1 MSSLAWILSATLLGG
16 VLSVFLAGLFAFAAR
31 PAWVPRLVSYA
42 VGTLLGA
49 GFLEVLPHAL
59 EEGPAESVAAAVLGG
74 LLAFF
79 VLEKLVLWRHCHHE
93 TCEVHGLDAPGQ
105 AHDHDHDHDHGHN
118 HDHVSHAHNHHGHN
132 HNNSHNK
139 SHNHEVDN
147 SHHRAGLMILVGDTF
162 HNFVDGVLIAGA
174 FVADTQLGIITA
186 LAIIAHELPQEVG
199 DFLVLLH
206 SGYSKSKAML
216 YNLLS
221 SVAMVF
227 GALLGYLAL
236 DGMDGVTPYLLGV
249 AAASMI
255 YVAVADLIPGLHKRP
270 ELSATLEQVLLIG
283 LGIASIA
290 VLGHFGHAS

>member
-1 MSSLAWILSATLLGG
+1 MSSLAWILAATVFGG
-16 VLSVFLAGLFAFAAR
+16 VLSVLMAGLFTFAAH
-31 PAWVPRLVSYA
+31 PNWVPRLVSFA

-59 EEGPAESVAAAVLGG
+59 EQGPAESVAAAVLGG

-93 TCEVHGLDAPGQ
+93 TCEVHGVEAPEHALGRDLG
-105 AHDHDHDHDHGHN
+105 HGNNHSNNHSHGHDHGQ
-118 HDHVSHAHNHHGHN
+118 
-132 HNNSHNK
+132 
-139 SHNHEVDN
+139 
-147 SHHRAGLMILVGDTF
+147 HRAGLMILVGDTF

-174 FVADTQLGIITA
+174 FVADIQLGIVTA

-206 SGYSKSKAML
+206 SGYSKSKAMF

-221 SVAMVF
+221 SVAMIL
-227 GALLGYLAL
+227 GGLLGYMAL
-236 DGMDGVTPYLLGV
+236 EGMEEITPYLLGV

-283 LGIASIA
+283 LGIATVTVI
-290 VLGHFGHAS
+290 GHLGHAS

>member
-1 MSSLAWILSATLLGG
+1 MSSLAWILSATLMGG
-16 VLSVFLAGLFAFAAR
+16 VLSVLMAGAFAYAAHPR
-31 PAWVPRLVSYA
+31 WVPRLVSFA

-59 EEGPAESVAAAVLGG
+59 EKGPAESVAVAVLAG

-93 TCEVHGLDAPGQ
+93 TCEVHGLETPEHT
-105 AHDHDHDHDHGHN
+105 HDHAHDHGHN
-118 HDHVSHAHNHHGHN
+118 HAHAHGHQEHDHGHQ
-132 HNNSHNK
+132 
-139 SHNHEVDN
+139 
-147 SHHRAGLMILVGDTF
+147 RAGLMILVGDTF

-174 FVADTQLGIITA
+174 FVADTQLGIVTA
-186 LAIIAHELPQEVG
+186 MAIIAHELPQEVG

-206 SGYSKSKAML
+206 SGYGKAKALL

-227 GALLGYLAL
+227 GGLLGYVAL
-236 DGMDGVTPYLLGV
+236 EGMAELTPYLLGV
-249 AAASMI
+249 AASSMI

-283 LGIASIA
+283 LGIAAI
-290 VLGHFGHAS
+290 VVIGHFGHAS

>member
-1 MSSLAWILSATLLGG
+1 MSLFAWILSATLMGG
-16 VLSVFLAGLFAFAAR
+16 VLSVLMAGIFAFAAH
-31 PAWVPRLVSYA
+31 PGWVPRLVSFA

-59 EEGPAESVAAAVLGG
+59 EEGHAESVAIAVLAG

-93 TCEVHGLDAPGQ
+93 TCEVHGLETTELARV
-105 AHDHDHDHDHGHN
+105 HDHGH
-118 HDHVSHAHNHHGHN
+118 SHAHGHQEHEHGHQ
-132 HNNSHNK
+132 
-139 SHNHEVDN
+139 
-147 SHHRAGLMILVGDTF
+147 RAGLMILVGDTF

-174 FVADTQLGIITA
+174 FVADIQLGIVTA
-186 LAIIAHELPQEVG
+186 MAIIAHELPQEVG

-206 SGYSKSKAML
+206 SGYSKSKALL

-227 GALLGYLAL
+227 GGLLGYLAL
-236 DGMDGVTPYLLGV
+236 EGMQEWTPYLLGV

-283 LGIASIA
+283 LGIAAISVI
-290 VLGHFGHAS
+290 GHFGHAS

>member
-1 MSSLAWILSATLLGG
+1 MHTFAWILAATLMGG
-16 VLSVFLAGLFAFAAR
+16 VMSVLLAGLFVFAAH
-31 PAWVPRLVSYA
+31 PAWVPRLVSFA

-59 EEGPAESVAAAVLGG
+59 EKGPAESVAAAVLGG

-79 VLEKLVLWRHCHHE
+79 ILEKLVLWRHCHHE
-93 TCEVHGLDAPGQ
+93 TCEVHGLEPSGPEP
-105 AHDHDHDHDHGHN
+105 GHN
-118 HDHVSHAHNHHGHN
+118 HSHQHHEH
-132 HNNSHNK
+132 
-139 SHNHEVDN
+139 HEHHE
-147 SHHRAGLMILVGDTF
+147 HHRAGLMILIGDTF

-174 FVADTQLGIITA
+174 FLADTQLGIVTA
-186 LAIIAHELPQEVG
+186 MAIIAHELPQEVG

-206 SGYSKSKAML
+206 SGYSKSKAMF

-227 GALLGYLAL
+227 GGVLGYLAL
-236 DGMDGVTPYLLGV
+236 EGMDGVTPYLLGI

-283 LGIASIA
+283 LGIAAI
-290 VLGHFGHAS
+290 VLLGHLGHPA

>member
-1 MSSLAWILSATLLGG
+1 MSSLTWILGSTLLGG
-16 VLSVFLAGLFAFAAR
+16 ALSVLLAGMFAFAAH
-31 PAWVPRLVSYA
+31 PGWVPRLVSFA

-59 EEGPAESVAAAVLGG
+59 EEGPAESVAIAVLGG

-93 TCEVHGLDAPGQ
+93 ECEVHGVDALEH
-105 AHDHDHDHDHGHN
+105 AHDHNHGHKHGHDHDHG
-118 HDHVSHAHNHHGHN
+118 
-132 HNNSHNK
+132 
-139 SHNHEVDN
+139 
-147 SHHRAGLMILVGDTF
+147 RAGMMILVGDTF
-162 HNFVDGVLIAGA
+162 HNFVDGILIAGA
-174 FVADTQLGIITA
+174 FLADVQLGIVTA
-186 LAIIAHELPQEVG
+186 LAIIAHELPQETG

-221 SVAMVF
+221 SLAMVV
-227 GALLGYLAL
+227 GGLLGYLAL
-236 DGMDGVTPYLLGV
+236 EGMQELTPYLLGV

-283 LGIASIA
+283 LGIAA
-290 VLGHFGHAS
+290 VTVIGHLGHASGA

>member
-1 MSSLAWILSATLLGG
+1 MSSFAWILSATLMGG
-16 VLSVFLAGLFAFAAR
+16 ILSVLMAGIFAFAAH
-31 PAWVPRLVSYA
+31 PGWVSRLVSFA

-59 EEGPAESVAAAVLGG
+59 EKGPAESVAIAVLGG

-93 TCEVHGLDAPGQ
+93 TCEVHGLDVP
-105 AHDHDHDHDHGHN
+105 AHAHAHDHGHN
-118 HDHVSHAHNHHGHN
+118 HAHDHSHDQGHQ
-132 HNNSHNK
+132 
-139 SHNHEVDN
+139 
-147 SHHRAGLMILVGDTF
+147 RAGLMILVGDTF

-174 FVADTQLGIITA
+174 FVADTQLGIVTA
-186 LAIIAHELPQEVG
+186 MAIIAHELPQEVG

-206 SGYSKSKAML
+206 SGYSKAKALL

-221 SVAMVF
+221 SVAMIV
-227 GALLGYLAL
+227 GGVLGYVAL
-236 DGMDGVTPYLLGV
+236 EGMREWTPYLLGV
-249 AAASMI
+249 AASSMI

-283 LGIASIA
+283 LGIGAII
-290 VLGHFGHAS
+290 LIGHFGHAP

>member
-1 MSSLAWILSATLLGG
+1 
-16 VLSVFLAGLFAFAAR
+16 
-31 PAWVPRLVSYA
+31 
-42 VGTLLGA
+42 
-49 GFLEVLPHAL
+49 
-59 EEGPAESVAAAVLGG
+59 VAAAVLGG

-93 TCEVHGLDAPGQ
+93 TCEVHGVEAPEHALG
-105 AHDHDHDHDHGHN
+105 HDHGH
-118 HDHVSHAHNHHGHN
+118 GHN
-132 HNNSHNK
+132 HSNVHSHG
-139 SHNHEVDN
+139 HDHGQ
-147 SHHRAGLMILVGDTF
+147 HRAGLMILVGDTF

-174 FVADTQLGIITA
+174 FVADTQLGIVTA

-206 SGYSKSKAML
+206 SGYSKSKAMF

-221 SVAMVF
+221 SVAMIL
-227 GALLGYLAL
+227 GGLLGYMAL
-236 DGMDGVTPYLLGV
+236 EGMEEITPYLLGV

-283 LGIASIA
+283 LGIATVTVI
-290 VLGHFGHAS
+290 GHLGHAS

>member
-1 MSSLAWILSATLLGG
+1 MSSFAWILSATVMGG
-16 VLSVFLAGLFAFAAR
+16 VLSVLMAGIFAFAAH
-31 PAWVPRLVSYA
+31 PGWVPRLVSFA

-59 EEGPAESVAAAVLGG
+59 EEGPAESVAIAVLAG
-74 LLAFF
+74 LLGFF

-93 TCEVHGLDAPGQ
+93 TCEVHGLEAAEHEHAHG
-105 AHDHDHDHDHGHN
+105 HDHDHHHSHNHVQSHGHDHGHQ
-118 HDHVSHAHNHHGHN
+118 
-132 HNNSHNK
+132 
-139 SHNHEVDN
+139 
-147 SHHRAGLMILVGDTF
+147 RAGLMILVGDTF

-174 FVADTQLGIITA
+174 FIADTQLGIVTA
-186 LAIIAHELPQEVG
+186 MAIIAHELPQEVG

-206 SGYSKSKAML
+206 SGYSKARAL
-216 YNLLS
+216 FYNLLS

-227 GALLGYLAL
+227 GGLLGYVAL
-236 DGMDGVTPYLLGV
+236 DGMEEITPYLLGV

-283 LGIASIA
+283 LGIAA
-290 VLGHFGHAS
+290 VTVIGHFGHAS

>member
-1 MSSLAWILSATLLGG
+1 MSSLAWILSATLMGG
-16 VLSVFLAGLFAFAAR
+16 VLSVLLAGLFAFAAH
-31 PAWVPRLVSYA
+31 PTWVPRLVSYA

-59 EEGPAESVAAAVLGG
+59 EEGPPASVAAAVLGG

-93 TCEVHGLDAPGQ
+93 TCEVHGLDAPEHAHGHGHH
-105 AHDHDHDHDHGHN
+105 HDH
-118 HDHVSHAHNHHGHN
+118 SHN
-132 HNNSHNK
+132 HNHA
-139 SHNHEVDN
+139 HTHTHAPAADN
-147 SHHRAGLMILVGDTF
+147 GHHRAGLMILVGDTF
-162 HNFVDGVLIAGA
+162 HNFVDGILIAGA

-227 GALLGYLAL
+227 GALLGYVAL
-236 DGMDGVTPYLLGV
+236 DGMEGVTPYLLGV
-249 AAASMI
+249 AASSMI

-270 ELSATLEQVLLIG
+270 ELSDTLEQVLLIG